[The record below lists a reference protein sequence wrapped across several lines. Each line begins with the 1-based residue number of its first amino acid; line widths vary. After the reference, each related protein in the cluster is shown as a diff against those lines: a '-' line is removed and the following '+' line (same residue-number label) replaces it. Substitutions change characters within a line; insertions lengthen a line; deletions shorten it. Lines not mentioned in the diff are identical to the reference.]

1 MIKLNT
7 TILCFCTLLISASC
21 FAQENEKKAFV
32 SIGGDVAFPTQKF
45 SKLFK
50 PGFGGSIKGA
60 VPLNSKSYFTLTTG
74 YLSFNGKFLQD
85 G

>member
-32 SIGGDVAFPTQKF
+32 SIGSDVAFPTQNF
-45 SKLFK
+45 Q
-50 PGFGGSIKGA
+50 
-60 VPLNSKSYFTLTTG
+60 NH
-74 YLSFNGKFLQD
+74 LSRVLVEALKVQFHLIVNLILL
-85 G
+85 